1 MRPRGDFVSVVRDAV
16 EEHGDRHGFTFVSE
30 EPGPGR
36 RYRETGLGFAELD
49 RRARVLACLLEER
62 GLRDTAVLLLYP
74 EGLEFLAAFLGC
86 LYARVVAVPAPLP
99 ALDAGRADR
108 TLRIIDD
115 ADVTWI
121 LTDAAHREPLEG
133 WLAGA
138 GLTGRVRCLDTETI
152 SADPGADPG
161 GRPTPRLESGT
172 PAFLQYTSG
181 STSAPKGVLVTH
193 GNLLC
198 NGEEIRRRIDGSAGT
213 VGVGWVPHYHDMGLV
228 GQFLEP
234 LYLGCRYVF
243 TSPITF
249 IKRPVLWLE
258 LITRHRAT
266 ITVAPNFGYELCL
279 RRVTDAQLDG
289 LDLGSLRTV
298 KNGAEPVRAATL
310 ERMVERFGAVGFRR
324 EMWMPCYGM
333 AETTLLIAAAPAGAG
348 PVVRS
353 FDAEALGR
361 GEAVPA
367 ASAPSAPFEP
377 VAARGDAPTARPG
390 ASRAGGAGVR
400 RLVSSGRPV
409 TLDVRVVDPRTRV
422 PLPDGRVGEIW
433 VRGGSVAHGYWR
445 DPEATRATFGALTA
459 DGTGPYLRTGDL
471 GFRADGELY
480 VTGRIKD
487 LIIVNGRN
495 LYAHDI
501 EEVAQA
507 AHPAA
512 RTTAAFRLD
521 ADENE
526 PGGGERVVVVQEI
539 STGAAGGTPLGELA
553 ALTRER
559 VARAFGLPAVS
570 VVLARR
576 GAVRRTTSGKTQR
589 RATRRDF
596 LDGRIAVLAADLEP
610 GLKLGLEPRAVP
622 RAESGGAASPAGD
635 GSGALLI

>member
-16 EEHGDRHGFTFVSE
+16 EEHGDRRGFTFVSE

-36 RYRETGLGFAELD
+36 RYREAFLGFAELD
-49 RRARVLACLLEER
+49 RRARVLARLLEER
-62 GLRDTAVLLLYP
+62 GLRDSAVLLLYP
-74 EGLEFLAAFLGC
+74 EGLAFPAAFLGC

-99 ALDAGRADR
+99 AFDAGRADR

-115 ADVTWI
+115 ARIAWI
-121 LTDAAHREPLEG
+121 LTDAAHRGPIEG
-133 WLAGA
+133 WLARA
-138 GLTGRVRCLDTETI
+138 GLTGRVRCLDTETA
-152 SADPGADPG
+152 SAGPGADPG
-161 GRPTPRLESGT
+161 GRPAPRLHSGT

-198 NGEEIRRRIDGSAGT
+198 NGEEIKRRIDGSADT

-243 TSPITF
+243 TSPLTF
-249 IKRPVLWLE
+249 VKRPVLWLE

-279 RRVTDAQLDG
+279 RRVTDAQLAG
-289 LDLGSLRTV
+289 LDLASLRTA

-310 ERMVERFGAVGFRR
+310 ERMVERFGPVGFRR

-333 AETTLLIAAAPAGAG
+333 AEATLLIAAAPVGAG

-361 GEAVPA
+361 GEAVPV
-367 ASAPSAPFEP
+367 ASPPP
-377 VAARGDAPTARPG
+377 RPAARAGD
-390 ASRAGGAGVR
+390 AGVR
-400 RLVSSGRPV
+400 RLVSCGRPV
-409 TLDVRVVDPRTRV
+409 TLDVRIVDPRTRV

-433 VRGGSVAHGYWR
+433 VRGGSVARGYR
-445 DPEATRATFGALTA
+445 GDPEATRAAFGAVTA
-459 DGTGPYLRTGDL
+459 DGAGPYLRTGDL

-512 RTTAAFRLD
+512 RTTAAFPLD
-521 ADENE
+521 PDGQAPD
-526 PGGGERVVVVQEI
+526 GAERVVVVQEV
-539 STGAAGGTPLGELA
+539 STGAAGGTPLDELA

-576 GAVRRTTSGKTQR
+576 GAVRRTTSGKTRR
-589 RATRRDF
+589 RATRRDL
-596 LDGRIAVLAADLEP
+596 LDGRIDVLAAAPEP
-610 GLKLGLEPRAVP
+610 GPHFGFRTRPKTGVEPGPELHARP
-622 RAESGGAASPAGD
+622 GGTASPTGN
-635 GSGALLI
+635 GSGALAI